1 MFLTD
6 DELTVLTKCRHRQ
19 RLRRYQAQA
28 EVLRA
33 MGIEHRQRPDGSIVV
48 LRSHVENLLGGSLNN
63 KVDREL
69 EPNWNGV

>member
-6 DELTVLTKCRHRQ
+6 NELTALTNCRHRQ

-33 MGIEHRQRPDGSIVV
+33 MGIEHKQRPDGSIVV
-48 LRSHVENLLGGSLNN
+48 LRSHVENLLGGSA
-63 KVDREL
+63 KTKQQTEL
-69 EPNWNGV
+69 EPNWDRV